1 MLPLLTVTLFVICG
15 SAFCS
20 CTEAALLSMPILKVR
35 QLAQSST
42 RPAAK
47 ALLAIRERI
56 NRPIATLVIFNNLFN
71 ILGSIVIGSM
81 AASLLNNT
89 LLGIFSGL
97 LTFLIIIFGEIL
109 PKTIGE
115 RNAESISL
123 VMAVPLTWLT
133 ALFTPAVWLL
143 EKVTSPFV
151 GSNNRPTTNE
161 AEIQLLTSIG
171 RDEGV
176 IEDDEAEMIRRVFA
190 LNDATAGRLMT
201 PRVAITYLEGDL
213 TLEESKP
220 EIVESQH
227 NRLLVI
233 GDTIDDV
240 LGIVLRHELLA
251 ALIEGK
257 GDRTV
262 ATFAR
267 RASFVPTSLRADRL
281 LRSFQSS
288 REHLSVVVDE
298 YGGVAGVVTLE
309 DVLEVITGEIVD
321 ETDYIIDMQQV
332 ARRRRARILNEN
344 PSLLD

>member
-15 SAFCS
+15 SALCS

-35 QLAQSST
+35 QLAQSSN
-42 RPAAK
+42 RASAR
-47 ALLAIRERI
+47 ALLAIREKM

-71 ILGSIVIGSM
+71 ILGSIVIGSL
-81 AASLLNNT
+81 AASVLSST
-89 LLGIFSGL
+89 MIGIFSGV

-123 VMAVPLTWLT
+123 LVAIPLTWLT
-133 ALFTPAVWLL
+133 RAFTPVVLLL
-143 EKVTSPFV
+143 EQVTAPFV
-151 GSNNRPTTNE
+151 GNSHRPTTNE
-161 AEIQLLTSIG
+161 AEIQLLTIIG

-190 LNDATAGRLMT
+190 LNDATAGKLMT
-201 PRVAITYLEGDL
+201 PRVAITYLEGQQ
-213 TLEESKP
+213 TLEASKP
-220 EIVESQH
+220 DIVDSQH

-233 GDTIDDV
+233 GETIDEV
-240 LGIVLRHELLA
+240 LGIALRHELLT
-251 ALIEGK
+251 ALIEGQ
-257 GDRTV
+257 GDRPIS
-262 ATFAR
+262 
-267 RASFVPTSLRADRL
+267 SFVRKAWFVPMSLRADRL
-281 LRSFQSS
+281 LRSFQTS
-288 REHLSVVVDE
+288 REHLAVVVDE
-298 YGGVAGVVTLE
+298 YGGVAGVITLE

-321 ETDYIIDMQQV
+321 ETDYIIDMQDV